1 MGRFQRPTKGE
12 PMRLEGK
19 KAIVTGASRGLGR
32 AIALAFAREGADV
45 LVNYVSREEPAREV
59 AAAIEQMG
67 RRAILCR
74 ADVADAAEI
83 RRMVDAAESG
93 FGRVDILVNNAG
105 ITHPKGPLETSE
117 ADWERVIRTNLTG
130 VFLCS
135 QAVLQ
140 GMIARGGGRIINMA
154 STAGQTGSLSGP
166 AYCAAKAG
174 VEGLTKNLARSLAQH
189 NILVNAI
196 APALI
201 DTEILYWRTEAQWKE
216 TLESIPLKRLG
227 DPVDL
232 AEVAVFL
239 ASSGGNF
246 ITGATIDV
254 NGGLHMA

>member
-1 MGRFQRPTKGE
+1 
-12 PMRLEGK
+12 MRLAGK

-45 LVNYVSREEPAREV
+45 LVNYVSREAPAREV
-59 AAAIEQMG
+59 AAAIEGLG
-67 RRAILCR
+67 RRALLCR
-74 ADVADAAEI
+74 ADVTDAAEI
-83 RRMVDAAESG
+83 RRMVETAEAA
-93 FGRVDILVNNAG
+93 FGRVDVLVNNAG
-105 ITHPKGPLETSE
+105 ITLPKGPLETSE
-117 ADWERVIRTNLTG
+117 AEWERVIRTNLTG

-140 GMIARGGGRIINMA
+140 GMIARGGGRIINLA

-174 VEGLTKNLARSLAQH
+174 VEGLTKSLARSMARH
-189 NILVNAI
+189 HILVNAI

-201 DTEILYWRTEAQWKE
+201 DTEILYWRTPEQWKE
-216 TLESIPLKRLG
+216 TLASIPLGRLG
-227 DPVDL
+227 SPDDL

-239 ASSGGNF
+239 ASDGGNF